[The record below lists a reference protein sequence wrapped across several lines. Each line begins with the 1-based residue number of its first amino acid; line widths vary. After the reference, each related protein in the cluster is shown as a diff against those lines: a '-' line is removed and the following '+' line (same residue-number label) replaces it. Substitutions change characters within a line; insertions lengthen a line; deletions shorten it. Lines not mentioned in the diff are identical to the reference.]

1 MEIVVLARNFDKKSL
16 RRSQMPQKSRKKCWL
31 KWLKNVPWNKTVDTV
46 TGYAVFGGALALV
59 IIIGLICLL

>member
-1 MEIVVLARNFDKKSL
+1 
-16 RRSQMPQKSRKKCWL
+16 MPQKSKKKCWL

-46 TGYAVFGGALALV
+46 TGYAVFGGTLALV